1 MGGLISSSQ
10 ISKFPLT
17 KDGLY
22 IQKQMRQKIS
32 TATQASESSYKVA
45 CCLFT
50 AFLAIVGLGR
60 KDWLLRDTMMSFRGF
75 LLVEVNCSLD
85 HVNMIFSAAS
95 KMLAALGSE
104 HEHIRLLRTEE
115 HNTLCRDT
123 YLNKSRNALLIEYY
137 SGWPVTSLDKK
148 VAYADLREFYRVQG
162 VDEVRR
168 YHKALCEYGK
178 TFNHSTYAAKSPI
191 IVKVVNVLCLL
202 LPDKESFRLLQ
213 EPAMVS
219 QIFEAVFSLM
229 AAEHEGSRPTRVAN
243 RLFEKE
249 WRVIRHEIYAFFIT
263 KGLIAK
269 PAYELPKG
277 RARDPVDKSM
287 TPDHELKAVGTFGVL
302 TPVPLHITDEAAAKH
317 LYEQILDDI
326 ELLKEACEE
335 ARAEILRAF
344 RLRLELAEM
353 GRVCGRSDSVEDRK
367 KVENRC
373 RTWQEYNYHVRDRAG
388 RYNLYAEHRGLD
400 PELALLSPSTLLPFL
415 YLLVAE
421 HPSISGSWL
430 SKLVLFDKS
439 GKATGLVMDGKIADS
454 IKPRRGPRSAQQPV
468 YLTQKAKTLL
478 QEMIMLTEQARTYL
492 KDVGSDD
499 YRYLIL
505 TSVGISEPIR
515 KTSDVQPLSN
525 AVFQNSILRRIVLEK
540 LEGRED
546 KDEFFKRI
554 TLKAMRV
561 SSALKIYFE
570 TGRIRSMSE
579 ALGHKTLRL
588 DLLNKYLPPQLMR
601 FFLNRWIRI
610 FQTAI
615 TYKAVVGRPCMSE
628 AIGIHDEVELKEF
641 LKHHDLKPLPP
652 YLMVGKY
659 GLPEINVTKTRD
671 HAQVVFPVTSDTCQ
685 VILSMLRAA
694 EVIKAEGGALS
705 ELGELWWR
713 TGKYLDIA
721 TALQESGEVHLYSNE
736 VVNIFRSARFSESIV
751 DVLIPVLKAA

>member
-1 MGGLISSSQ
+1 
-10 ISKFPLT
+10 
-17 KDGLY
+17 
-22 IQKQMRQKIS
+22 
-32 TATQASESSYKVA
+32 
-45 CCLFT
+45 
-50 AFLAIVGLGR
+50 
-60 KDWLLRDTMMSFRGF
+60 
-75 LLVEVNCSLD
+75 
-85 HVNMIFSAAS
+85 
-95 KMLAALGSE
+95 
-104 HEHIRLLRTEE
+104 
-115 HNTLCRDT
+115 
-123 YLNKSRNALLIEYY
+123 
-137 SGWPVTSLDKK
+137 
-148 VAYADLREFYRVQG
+148 
-162 VDEVRR
+162 
-168 YHKALCEYGK
+168 
-178 TFNHSTYAAKSPI
+178 
-191 IVKVVNVLCLL
+191 
-202 LPDKESFRLLQ
+202 
-213 EPAMVS
+213 
-219 QIFEAVFSLM
+219 
-229 AAEHEGSRPTRVAN
+229 
-243 RLFEKE
+243 
-249 WRVIRHEIYAFFIT
+249 
-263 KGLIAK
+263 
-269 PAYELPKG
+269 
-277 RARDPVDKSM
+277 
-287 TPDHELKAVGTFGVL
+287 
-302 TPVPLHITDEAAAKH
+302 
-317 LYEQILDDI
+317 
-326 ELLKEACEE
+326 
-335 ARAEILRAF
+335 
-344 RLRLELAEM
+344 
-353 GRVCGRSDSVEDRK
+353 
-367 KVENRC
+367 
-373 RTWQEYNYHVRDRAG
+373 
-388 RYNLYAEHRGLD
+388 
-400 PELALLSPSTLLPFL
+400 
-415 YLLVAE
+415 
-421 HPSISGSWL
+421 
-430 SKLVLFDKS
+430 
-439 GKATGLVMDGKIADS
+439 MDGKIADS

-615 TYKAVVGRPCMSE
+615 TYKALVGRPCMSE
-628 AIGIHDEVELKEF
+628 AIGIHDEMELKEF

-685 VILSMLRAA
+685 VILSMLKAA
-694 EVIKAEGGALS
+694 EVIKAEGGTLS